1 MYYNNNDVRIEEML
15 LPSISKNEILLKT
28 DSCGIC
34 GTDVLEWYRIK
45 SAPKVL
51 GHEVTGTIAEVGED
65 VNGYK
70 VGERVFVA
78 HHVPCNE
85 CKYCLNKH
93 QTACETL
100 HKTNFYPGGFAEYI
114 RVPEINVRFGVY
126 KLPENLSFEQGV
138 FIEPL
143 GCILRG
149 QRLANIRKSET
160 LLVVGAG
167 ISGLLHIKYAR
178 YLNAKKIIAVDIN
191 EHRLKFASE
200 FGADVV
206 INAKDDVLSVI
217 KKANNNNLAD
227 IIIICTGSISAV
239 NLALKSVDKGGIIL
253 FFATPEPTI
262 PVTIPIN
269 DYWRNEIKIMTSY
282 GASPEDMKNA
292 LELIASRKIKV
303 DDMITHILPLQEIG
317 TGFKLVASAKE
328 SVKVIVKM

>member
-1 MYYNNNDVRIEEML
+1 M
-15 LPSISKNEILLKT
+15 
-28 DSCGIC
+28 
-34 GTDVLEWYRIK
+34 
-45 SAPKVL
+45 
-51 GHEVTGTIAEVGED
+51 
-65 VNGYK
+65 
-70 VGERVFVA
+70 
-78 HHVPCNE
+78 
-85 CKYCLNKH
+85 
-93 QTACETL
+93 
-100 HKTNFYPGGFAEYI
+100 
-114 RVPEINVRFGVY
+114 
-126 KLPENLSFEQGV
+126 
-138 FIEPL
+138 
-143 GCILRG
+143 
-149 QRLANIRKSET
+149 
-160 LLVVGAG
+160 
-167 ISGLLHIKYAR
+167 
-178 YLNAKKIIAVDIN
+178 
-191 EHRLKFASE
+191 
-200 FGADVV
+200 
-206 INAKDDVLSVI
+206 SVI